1 YYKRPSI
8 CADIGVMSNF
18 VIANQHFNSKIS
30 AIMGWD
36 IYQGNADILPSLTLG
51 YSIPIQF
58 VK

>member
-1 YYKRPSI
+1 M
-8 CADIGVMSNF
+8 GVVSNF
-18 VIANQHFNSKIS
+18 VLFNQHFTSKIS

-58 VK
+58 IK